1 LDTVN
6 VLQLN
11 SYFIANKLHQKLT
24 STMLSKNVQQTIYI
38 PIKSKEL
45 ENRNIVET
53 DQLEFHYDYILRKY
67 DRFLY
72 KGKIKKQL
80 KRIEE
85 KVPEIKKFDLIHAH
99 TLFSDGG
106 TAYLLNQKNGLNYV
120 VSVRS
125 ADIYAFYKY
134 AVFHRPFIHKVLQ
147 NAASVVF
154 ISHAY
159 KKQTF
164 DLLPKN
170 VVKAIEH
177 KTKVIPNGIDD
188 KWFETTIVQR
198 NNNNKPLRLLFTGSL
213 DKNKN
218 LSTVL
223 KLVHSLKFDDGKE
236 VFLNVAGDG
245 PLREQLITECN
256 QLRLQEMVYFHG
268 NVPIEK
274 LRTLADE
281 SDLFILPSYK
291 ETFGISYVEAMSRGL
306 PIIYTR
312 GEGIDGFFPDGVV
325 GYSTNPDDPYEMSEN
340 IDLILKNYT
349 KMSNNCILESKRFNW
364 HDIATEYRELYEFVK
379 ETVK

>member
-1 LDTVN
+1 
-6 VLQLN
+6 
-11 SYFIANKLHQKLT
+11 
-24 STMLSKNVQQTIYI
+24 MLSKNVQQTMYI

-45 ENRNIVET
+45 ENRNIVDS
-53 DQLEFHYDYILRKY
+53 DQLEFHYDYILKKQ

-85 KVPEIKKFDLIHAH
+85 KIPDIKEFDLIHAH

-106 TAYLLNQKNGLNYV
+106 TAYLLHQKYGLNYV

-134 AVFHRPFIHKVLQ
+134 AFFHRPFIHQVLKH
-147 NAASVVF
+147 ASAVVF

-164 DLLPKN
+164 DVLPKK

-188 KWFETTIVQR
+188 KWFETTPIQR
-198 NNNNKPLRLLFTGSL
+198 NDSIKPIRLLFTGSL

-223 KLVHSLKFDDGKE
+223 KLVHSLKYDDDKE
-236 VFLNVAGDG
+236 IFLNVAGDG
-245 PLREQLITECN
+245 PLKKKLMTECKWLN
-256 QLRLQEMVYFHG
+256 LQEMVYFHG
-268 NVPIEK
+268 NVSIEK
-274 LRTLADE
+274 LRALADE
-281 SDLFILPSYK
+281 SDVFILPSYK

-312 GEGIDGFFPDGVV
+312 GEGIDGFFPEGVV
-325 GYSTNPDDPYEMSEN
+325 GYSSYPDDVYDMAES
-340 IDLILKNYT
+340 IDLIQNSYT
-349 KMSNNCILESKRFNW
+349 EISNNCIQESKRFNW
-364 HDIATEYRELYEFVK
+364 HDIANEYRALYEAVK
-379 ETVK
+379 ESGK

>member
-1 LDTVN
+1 MDTVN

-24 STMLSKNVQQTIYI
+24 STMVSKNVRQTVYI

-45 ENRNIVET
+45 ENRNIVESNH
-53 DQLEFHYDYILRKY
+53 LEFHYDYILKKY

-85 KVPEIKKFDLIHAH
+85 KIPNIQAFDLIHAH

-106 TAYLLNQKNGLNYV
+106 TAYLLKKKYGLNYI

-134 AVFHRPFIHKVLQ
+134 AVFHRPFIHEVLK
-147 NAASVVF
+147 NATSVVF

-164 DLLPKN
+164 DLLPKK
-170 VVKAIEH
+170 VVQAIEH

-188 KWFETTIVQR
+188 KWFETAPPQR
-198 NNNNKPLRLLFTGSL
+198 NNIKKPLRLLFTGSL

-218 LSTVL
+218 LGTVL
-223 KLVHSLKFDDGKE
+223 KLAHSLKNDDGKE
-236 VFLNVAGDG
+236 VVLNVAGDG
-245 PLREQLITECN
+245 PLKEQLITECN
-256 QLRLQEMVYFHG
+256 QLKLQEDVHFHG
-268 NVPIEK
+268 NITIDK
-274 LRTLADE
+274 LRALADE
-281 SDLFILPSYK
+281 SDVFILPSYK

-312 GEGIDGFFPDGVV
+312 GEGIDGFFPEGVV
-325 GYSTNPDDPYEMSEN
+325 GYSTYPDDVYDMAESIE
-340 IDLILKNYT
+340 LILNNYNE
-349 KMSNNCILESKRFNW
+349 MSNNCIQESKRFNW
-364 HDIATEYRELYEFVK
+364 HDIATEYRQLYEYVRDRRQ
-379 ETVK
+379 